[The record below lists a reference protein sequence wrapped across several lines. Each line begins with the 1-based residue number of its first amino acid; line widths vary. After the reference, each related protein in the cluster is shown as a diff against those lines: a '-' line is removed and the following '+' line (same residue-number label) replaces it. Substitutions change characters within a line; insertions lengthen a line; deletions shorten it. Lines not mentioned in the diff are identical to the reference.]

1 MKLQRESN
9 PMKLVQIIP
18 IDRKRLYGAMVRKEA
33 AIRKK
38 GTGTFY
44 RAGAKRRNE
53 ARWKHTRYKGW
64 VHLERGLAE
73 VVTAE
78 INTLAP
84 EEDWQLL
91 PAFLGWLDRHFG
103 DQVLAVNIQYQ

>member
-1 MKLQRESN
+1 MKV
-9 PMKLVQIIP
+9 VQIIP
-18 IDRKRLYGAMVRKEA
+18 IERKRLYGAMVKKEA

-44 RAGAKRRNE
+44 RARARRRN
-53 ARWKHTRYKGW
+53 AAKWRHTKYKGW
-64 VHLERGLAE
+64 VNLERGLSE

-78 INTLAP
+78 VNSLAADH
-84 EEDWQLL
+84 DWQLL
-91 PAFLGWLDRHFG
+91 AAFLGWVDRHFG